1 MRFHFFWHSLYML
14 REKGWKDIH
23 QNIDNSNSLVVRTQY
38 SNFYYPFS
46 TIFLIFNYNPIFIL
60 LRGSIFRCL
69 FLKGCG
75 QSFRAKED
83 VFVPSPGC
91 SWPLSTESGWPVQ
104 WSEETMA
111 PMASHLPPTP
121 PTPHPLPTP
130 SPREWRQGIE
140 GRSALGL
147 DAVRTQGFS

>member
-14 REKGWKDIH
+14 REKGWKDIC
-23 QNIDNSNSLVVRTQY
+23 QNIDNSNFLVVRTQY

-91 SWPLSTESGWPVQ
+91 SWPLSTESVGLSSGVRRQWLQWP
-104 WSEETMA
+104 
-111 PMASHLPPTP
+111 PICPPP
-121 PTPHPLPTP
+121 PPTP